1 MSAKCCSK
9 PNVTTYPD
17 GSGICQSCRTEFAAG
32 EAVAATSPDAD
43 LVAELMQRLAAL
55 EDSVSQIS
63 QLTRAANDAVAS
75 LDGRVL
81 TLEGNVVQPS

>member
-32 EAVAATSPDAD
+32 EAIAAASPDAD
-43 LVAELMQRLAAL
+43 LVAELAQRVAAL
-55 EDSVSQIS
+55 EDSVSRIG
-63 QLTRAANDAVAS
+63 QLVVAANDAVAS
-75 LDGRVL
+75 LGGRVL
-81 TLEGNVVQPS
+81 TLEGNVIQPS